1 MLLCCAHPLP
11 GDQYQ
16 YMYQGCLRRLHLQC
30 LMINL
35 DPGWVLTIQAVEG
48 RHPLCLELAQA
59 HPEAPVDQVT
69 GRLLHLLEVEVRGR
83 H

>member
-1 MLLCCAHPLP
+1 MCLYCVRLHP
-11 GDQYQ
+11 GDQFQ

-30 LMINL
+30 LLINL
-35 DPGWVLTIQAVEG
+35 DPGWVLTTQAVEG

-59 HPEAPVDQVT
+59 HPEAPVDRVT
-69 GRLLHLLEVEVRGR
+69 GRLLHLHEVEVRDR